1 MRKIWRVFSHALGN
15 FTGYDGFALAGN
27 IAFSVILSAFPF
39 LIFLTTL
46 AGFFGNEA
54 LARDAIDFLLSI
66 APDSLVE
73 PVAPEIRSILTVP
86 RSDLLSVSI
95 LVTLW
100 TASGGV
106 RSVRVG
112 LNRAYSLQDDRSFFV
127 LLLTDIVFV
136 VVGATVLMMLSL
148 LIILGPLIW
157 DMATLWVPIIHG
169 FTVWFDWLRF
179 PVVLILLGAS
189 LVAAHQ
195 ILPARRHQ
203 LHEILPGIVLTLLLW
218 LVVAVAYAEFL
229 SSFATYASTYA
240 GLAGVIIALMF
251 IYLSGAVLVFGG
263 EINQAYMSFKAQN
276 QLRQF

>member
-1 MRKIWRVFSHALGN
+1 MHQTWTIFVHALGN
-15 FTGYDGFALAGN
+15 FGRYDGFALAGN

-54 LARDAIDFLLSI
+54 LARDAIDYLLSI
-66 APDSLVE
+66 APPNLVD
-73 PVAPEIRSILTVP
+73 PIVPEIRSILTVP

-95 LVTLW
+95 LVALW

-112 LNRAYSLQDDRSFFV
+112 LNRAYSLQDDRNFLV
-127 LLLTDIVFV
+127 LLLTDVIFV
-136 VVGATVLMMLSL
+136 VVGSVVLMMLSL
-148 LIILGPLIW
+148 LIVFGPLIW
-157 DMATLWVPIIHG
+157 DTATYWIPVVHG

-179 PVVLILLGAS
+179 PVVLAFLGAS

-195 ILPARRHQ
+195 ILPARRHK
-203 LHEILPGIVLTLLLW
+203 LYEILPGIVFTLSLW

-229 SSFATYASTYA
+229 SRFANYASTYA

-251 IYLSGAVLVFGG
+251 IYLSGAVLIFGG
-263 EINQAYMSFKAQN
+263 EINQTYIAFK
-276 QLRQF
+276 LRRR

>member
-1 MRKIWRVFSHALGN
+1 MLPKTWTIFVHALGN
-15 FTGYDGFALAGN
+15 FGRYDGFALAGN

-54 LARDAIDFLLSI
+54 LARDAVDYLLSI
-66 APDSLVE
+66 APDNLVA
-73 PVAPEIRSILTVP
+73 PIVPEIRSILTVP
-86 RSDLLSVSI
+86 RSDLLSVSV

-106 RSVRVG
+106 RSIRVG
-112 LNRAYSLQDDRSFFV
+112 LNRAYSLQDDRNFFV
-127 LLLTDIVFV
+127 LLLADVVFV
-136 VVGATVLMMLSL
+136 VVGSVVLMMLSL
-148 LIILGPLIW
+148 LIIFGPLIW
-157 DMATLWVPIIHG
+157 DAATLWVPVVHG
-169 FTVWFDWLRF
+169 FTVWFAWLRF
-179 PVVLILLGAS
+179 PVMLILLGAS

-203 LHEILPGIVLTLLLW
+203 LHEILPGIVFTLSLW

-229 SSFATYASTYA
+229 SRFATYASTYA

-251 IYLSGAVLVFGG
+251 LYLSGAVLIFGG
-263 EINQAYMSFKAQN
+263 EINQTYIAFK
-276 QLRQF
+276 LRQR

>member
-1 MRKIWRVFSHALGN
+1 MLRNTWTVFIHALGN
-15 FTGYDGFALAGN
+15 FGRYDGFALAGN
-27 IAFSVILSAFPF
+27 ISFSIILSAFPF

-54 LARDAIDFLLSI
+54 LARDAVDYLLSI
-66 APDSLVE
+66 APGNLVE
-73 PVAPEIRSILTVP
+73 PIVPEIRSILTVP

-112 LNRAYSLQDDRSFFV
+112 LNRAYSLRDDRNFFV
-127 LLLTDIVFV
+127 LLLADVIFV
-136 VVGATVLMMLSL
+136 VVGSVVLMMLSL
-148 LIILGPLIW
+148 LIVFGPLIW
-157 DMATLWVPIIHG
+157 DAATLWVPVVHG

-179 PVVLILLGAS
+179 PVVLVFLGAS

-203 LHEILPGIVLTLLLW
+203 LHEILPGIVLTLVLW

-229 SSFATYASTYA
+229 ARFATYASTYA

-251 IYLSGAVLVFGG
+251 LYLSGAVMIFGG
-263 EINQAYMSFKAQN
+263 EINQAYIAFR
-276 QLRQF
+276 LRQR

>member
-1 MRKIWRVFSHALGN
+1 MLRKIWTIFVHALGN
-15 FTGYDGFALAGN
+15 FGRYDGFALAGN

-54 LARDAIDFLLSI
+54 LARDAIDYLLSI
-66 APDSLVE
+66 APGNLVE
-73 PVAPEIRSILTVP
+73 PIVPEIRSILTVP

-112 LNRAYSLQDDRSFFV
+112 LNRAYSLHDDRNFLV
-127 LLLTDIVFV
+127 LLLADIIFV
-136 VVGATVLMMLSL
+136 VVGSVVLMMLSL
-148 LIILGPLIW
+148 LIVFGPLIW
-157 DMATLWVPIIHG
+157 DAATYWIPVVHG

-179 PVVLILLGAS
+179 PVVLAFLGAS

-195 ILPARRHQ
+195 ILPARRHK
-203 LHEILPGIVLTLLLW
+203 LYEILPGIVFTLSLW

-229 SSFATYASTYA
+229 SRFANYASTYA

-251 IYLSGAVLVFGG
+251 IYLSGAVLIFGG
-263 EINQAYMSFKAQN
+263 EINQTYIAFK
-276 QLRQF
+276 LRQK